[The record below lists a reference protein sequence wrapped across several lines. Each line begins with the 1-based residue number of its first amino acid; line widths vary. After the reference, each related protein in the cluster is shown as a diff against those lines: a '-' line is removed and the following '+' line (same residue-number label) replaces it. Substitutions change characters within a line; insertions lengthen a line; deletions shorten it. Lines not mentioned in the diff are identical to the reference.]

1 MRVKKDITC
10 WMENAKIVSN
20 HHAYNALQP
29 IYALNARMGSF
40 SLIIQLPKIAYHAH
54 LTAQRV
60 LSQPQ
65 TVILVPKALNLKVL
79 SATPIK
85 L

>member
-10 WMENAKIVSN
+10 WMENAKVVRN
-20 HHAYNALQP
+20 NHAYNALQP
-29 IYALNARMGSF
+29 IYALNARMGSS
-40 SLIIQLPKIAYHAH
+40 SLIIKLPKIAYHAH

-60 LSQPQ
+60 LSQPL
-65 TVILVPKALNLKVL
+65 TVRLVPQALNLKVL
-79 SATPIK
+79 SATLIK

>member
-1 MRVKKDITC
+1 
-10 WMENAKIVSN
+10 MENAKVVSN
-20 HHAYNALQP
+20 NHAYNALQP
-29 IYALNARMGSF
+29 IYASNARMGS
-40 SLIIQLPKIAYHAH
+40 SSRIIKLLRIAYNAH

-60 LSQPQ
+60 LSQPL
-65 TVILVPKALNLKVL
+65 TVRLVPKALNLKVL

>member
-10 WMENAKIVSN
+10 SMENAKIVCN
-20 HHAYNALQP
+20 KNAYNALQP
-29 IYALNARMGSF
+29 IYALNARMGTS
-40 SLIIQLPKIAYHAH
+40 SLIILPKIAYHAH

-60 LSQPQ
+60 HIQPQ

-79 SATPIK
+79 SATPLK
-85 L
+85 M